1 MSKAG
6 LPRYDPVPI
15 GEVAEPPFVRLPDP
29 RSIFR
34 VRAERFMALASRHK
48 LGPYLRL
55 LGGLAS
61 LQHDIQDGLPEP
73 DLPGANARER
83 AREFGM
89 PPLDRQRFCAE
100 DAFEATFE
108 RLISRAAAIEMP
120 AAARAAVARARD
132 ADLLARDAMARA
144 VLDDSIPVGAL
155 AEHIFT
161 AAALQVHFAR
171 LAARLVAERLVPVGD
186 GACPSCG
193 GPPATSLI
201 VGWQGAHGTRFCAC
215 GLCATLWNYVR
226 IKCVLC
232 GSTSGISYQEI
243 ENTTDTIKAETCD
256 RCRGYVKILHQ
267 HRDASLDPIADDVA
281 SLGLDLLMR
290 EADYRRGGVNCFIY
304 GH

>member
-6 LPRYDPVPI
+6 VPRYDPVPI
-15 GEVAEPPFVRLPDP
+15 GEVAAPPFARLPEP
-29 RSIFR
+29 YSLFR
-34 VRAERFMALASRHK
+34 VRADRFAALAGGHK

-55 LGGLAS
+55 MGALAS

-73 DLPGANARER
+73 RLPSEDARER
-83 AREFGM
+83 ARDFAM
-89 PPLDRQRFCAE
+89 PPLDRQRFRAD

-108 RLISRAAAIEMP
+108 RLMSRAASIEMP
-120 AAARAAVARARD
+120 EAARSGLARARAAEPAMRE
-132 ADLLARDAMARA
+132 AMARS
-144 VLDDSIPVGAL
+144 VLEDSIPVGAL

-171 LAARLVAERLVPVGD
+171 LAARLTAERLVPVGG
-186 GACPSCG
+186 GACSSCG

-201 VGWQGAHGTRFCAC
+201 VGWKGAHGTRFCAC
-215 GLCATLWNYVR
+215 ALCATLWNFVR

-232 GSTSGISYQEI
+232 GATSGIAYQEV
-243 ENTTDTIKAETCD
+243 ENTTDTIKAETCES
-256 RCRGYVKILHQ
+256 CRGYVKILHQ
-267 HRDASLDPIADDVA
+267 HRDAALDPIADDVA

-290 EADYRRGGVNCFIY
+290 EAGYRRGGVNPFIY